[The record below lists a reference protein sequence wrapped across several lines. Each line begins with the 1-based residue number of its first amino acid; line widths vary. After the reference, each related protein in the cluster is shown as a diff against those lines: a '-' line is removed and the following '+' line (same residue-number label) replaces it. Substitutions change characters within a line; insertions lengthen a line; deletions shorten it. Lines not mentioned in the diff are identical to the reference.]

1 MECKIVEDIGN
12 GSPVEAE
19 RILSEILVL
28 ESGNTLGWR
37 WNHPCSVPWYT

>member
-28 ESGNTLGWR
+28 ESKFLTFLVSWEFIF
-37 WNHPCSVPWYT
+37 P

>member
-28 ESGNTLGWR
+28 ESGHQFAELGALLK
-37 WNHPCSVPWYT
+37 H

>member
-19 RILSEILVL
+19 RILSEIPF

-37 WNHPCSVPWYT
+37 WNHPCSVPW